1 MEFALGLMGLVAES
15 KKFKG
20 RDMKIS
26 NINALIYI
34 EILKEYLDRNDI
46 IGYAAARNIR
56 KLTDATIEYVRCRDK
71 LIIEFGIPEEDEN
84 GNKTGRHSISTDSPN
99 FSNFNSEINKFNN
112 IEHDV
117 DIMFVNYSEVIGKLT
132 GSQILDIDWMLK
144 D

>member
-1 MEFALGLMGLVAES
+1 
-15 KKFKG
+15 
-20 RDMKIS
+20 MKIS
-26 NINALIYI
+26 NINALMYI

-56 KLTDATIEYVRCRDK
+56 KLTDATIEYVQCRDK

-84 GNKTGRHSISTDSPN
+84 GNKTGRHVISTESPN
-99 FSNFNSEINKFNN
+99 FSDFNSEINKFNN